1 MVLLQLQTDAVCF
14 GGFAVFLAAFP
25 LGGLIH
31 PALGNL
37 ALFLPQGGGK
47 DQFFANGATATYTAV
62 CFFHFGGMAAGL
74 TTLAVGLIAR
84 INGVDEHFL
93 SYGIAIGAPIAWALG
108 FGVQTLLLFTEHGW
122 RGVETLPE
130 GMLVWVVAMLV
141 GTSVFVALAIVAGR
155 ALVQASQ
162 K

>member
-14 GGFAVFLAAFP
+14 GGFSLFLAAFP

-93 SYGIAIGAPIAWALG
+93 SYGIAIGAPVAWALG
-108 FGVQTLLLFTEHGW
+108 FGVQTGILFAEHGW
-122 RGVETLPE
+122 RGPGALPE
-130 GMLVWVVAMLV
+130 GMVVWVVAMVV
-141 GTSVFVALAIVAGR
+141 GVSAFVALAVVAGR
-155 ALVQASQ
+155 ALVQAPRA
-162 K
+162 